1 MYLLIASLYLF
12 VAVCLISAPSKISK
26 KNYFIKVQL
35 LDLRLQKRKSNLQI
49 IREGQYDLNN

>member
-49 IREGQYDLNN
+49 IREGQ

>member
-12 VAVCLISAPSKISK
+12 VAVCLISAASKISK
-26 KNYFIKVQL
+26 ENYFIKVQR
-35 LDLRLQKRKSNLQI
+35 LDLRLHKRKSNLQI

>member
-12 VAVCLISAPSKISK
+12 VAVCLISAASKISK
-26 KNYFIKVQL
+26 ENYFIKVQR